1 MELGNSRAWLSDH
14 QIIFP
19 WHFISTTCGSPIVKF
34 LYLLCWS
41 SPVIVYYFRWCASL
55 VLLRH
60 TQSLRQ
66 KYTSWQRMKVVGTQL
81 SCRITVHS
89 STSGLLMSLEKSS
102 CLVTWRWFCPV
113 TMWLQISSWYRLFLL
128 NKVGT
133 MLALHLICPGYS
145 WDLHENKRTN
155 MMSVFYVTQGKD
167 LRWGKEGELLV
178 LELSPKLLANQFPL
192 CFQ

>member
-66 KYTSWQRMKVVGTQL
+66 KYTSLQRMKVVGTQL

-89 STSGLLMSLEKSS
+89 STSGLLMSLEKLS
-102 CLVTWRWFCPV
+102 CLVTWRWFCLV

-133 MLALHLICPGYS
+133 MLALHLIYPGYS
-145 WDLHENKRTN
+145 WDFAWKQKSEHDVCFLCDAGQRFALREGGRTVGAGVV
-155 MMSVFYVTQGKD
+155 SKVI
-167 LRWGKEGELLV
+167 
-178 LELSPKLLANQFPL
+178 S
-192 CFQ
+192 